1 MSDDSSQASTSR
13 QLNVPHLARLARLA
27 LPHAEVGK
35 TSPDS
40 SSAEVLA
47 DDLAKI
53 MQMIDHMQTINT
65 DSVEPMAH
73 PLDAT
78 QRLRQD
84 RVTETVNVE
93 HFQAHAPATED
104 GFYLVPRVVE

>member
-1 MSDDSSQASTSR
+1 MASSR
-13 QLNVPHLARLARLA
+13 ELNVPHLARLARLS
-27 LPHAEVGK
+27 LDTEE
-35 TSPDS
+35 T
-40 SSAEVLA
+40 SAEAETSTALA
-47 DDLAKI
+47 ADLTNI
-53 MQMIDHMQTINT
+53 MDMIDQMQAINT
-65 DSVEPMAH
+65 DAVEPMAH

-84 RVTETVNVE
+84 KVTESVDVD